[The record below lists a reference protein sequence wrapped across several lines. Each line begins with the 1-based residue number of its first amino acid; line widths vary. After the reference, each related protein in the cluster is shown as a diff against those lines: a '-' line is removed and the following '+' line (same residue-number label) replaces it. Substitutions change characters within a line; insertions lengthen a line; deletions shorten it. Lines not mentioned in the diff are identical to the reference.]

1 MVKAL
6 KRPALAGLWLRRAVP
21 VYVVL
26 IVSLVAVKFGLT
38 AYLQHKYPPVVK
50 NDRVFGVRLP
60 FLHKVYHDR
69 WLVEYDKWSLYAYIL
84 VAGLAGVW
92 MLVLLKST
100 AERANGLVQE
110 ALEKAENARTHNEL
124 SRSMYNL
131 KVAASYSL
139 DESQR
144 QDLHQKIEHLKSRLS
159 ARPAA
164 FPPAGGVEHLAD
176 PGKTVVRQS
185 PVPEDTLVQRYHKI
199 EKLGQGAMGIVWLAE
214 DRVLERRVAVK
225 ELPVHIAEDR
235 EFKERFFREAK
246 ILARLTHPNIVQL
259 YDIVEDGDTVYY
271 TMEYVEGQSLDRLSK
286 GARLPLNTTL
296 DYALQILRGM
306 EYAHRMKII
315 HRDLKPMNIL
325 VRKDNIIK
333 IADFGLAKLVGSSG
347 VTMAGTVMGS
357 PLYMSPEQAMGEET
371 DERSDIYSFSMVLYE
386 LVAGTPAF
394 TGMPKDVIAQ
404 QIQAMPAKPST
415 VITVPR
421 WIDDMIMKG
430 LAKDKAQRYQSVS
443 EIIAEITEK
452 SRPV

>member
-1 MVKAL
+1 
-6 KRPALAGLWLRRAVP
+6 
-21 VYVVL
+21 
-26 IVSLVAVKFGLT
+26 
-38 AYLQHKYPPVVK
+38 
-50 NDRVFGVRLP
+50 
-60 FLHKVYHDR
+60 
-69 WLVEYDKWSLYAYIL
+69 
-84 VAGLAGVW
+84 
-92 MLVLLKST
+92 
-100 AERANGLVQE
+100 
-110 ALEKAENARTHNEL
+110 
-124 SRSMYNL
+124 
-131 KVAASYSL
+131 
-139 DESQR
+139 
-144 QDLHQKIEHLKSRLS
+144 
-159 ARPAA
+159 
-164 FPPAGGVEHLAD
+164 
-176 PGKTVVRQS
+176 
-185 PVPEDTLVQRYHKI
+185 
-199 EKLGQGAMGIVWLAE
+199 
-214 DRVLERRVAVK
+214 
-225 ELPVHIAEDR
+225 
-235 EFKERFFREAK
+235 
-246 ILARLTHPNIVQL
+246 
-259 YDIVEDGDTVYY
+259 
-271 TMEYVEGQSLDRLSK
+271 MEYVEGQSLDRLSK